1 MVVFIDFWR
10 QAKGFKERRKQDIED
25 FDWWNV
31 TKKLD
36 LRAFQTLENDERRSS
51 WSKEDAGSRRY

>member
-1 MVVFIDFWR
+1 LKAW
-10 QAKGFKERRKQDIED
+10 AKGFKERRKQEIEH

-36 LRAFQTLENDERRSS
+36 LRAFQTLEYDEGLMF
-51 WSKEDAGSRRY
+51 EGGP